1 MTMVAKSKQP
11 EIPLPK
17 SWDTHVKSGI
27 LHIMALAQYALTYSR
42 SWAADS
48 SNQRVR
54 LRAECDRLQQEVSL
68 LREEMRI
75 KDARMAQIDPKRRPH
90 YPSTARLAILELRTS
105 RGWSL
110 EQAAKTF
117 LVTAETIGSW
127 VRRIDEAG
135 ARALVDTGQPVNRFP
150 DCVRYVVQRLKV
162 LCPLMGKQKIA
173 QVLCRAGL
181 HLGTT
186 TVGRILKEVPYPQ
199 PRKKEAPSR
208 SGEELSA
215 QAEKDAEVR
224 QRVVTAKRINHVWHV
239 DLTLVP
245 TQLGFWT
252 SWLPWSLPQRWPF
265 AYCVAVVM
273 DHFSRRA
280 MGFAVF
286 PKDPDSRAV
295 RAFLGRAMHQAGVHP
310 KYLICDRGKQFWCR
324 DFKDWCRGKGF
335 RPRFGAVGR
344 HGSIAVVERFI
355 QTVKVECTRRLPVS
369 LRARTFRQELRWFA
383 AWYNQHRPHTT
394 LRGKTPEEVYLHQR
408 PANRRPRLEPRVLWP
423 RAAPCALPQVLVQ
436 GKPGVP
442 IELAVSYQHGRKHL
456 PVVTVRRA
464 A

>member
-1 MTMVAKSKQP
+1 MAAKSKQP

-54 LRAECDRLQQEVSL
+54 LKAECDRLQQELSL

-75 KDARMAQIDPKRRPH
+75 KDARMAQIAPKQRPH

-105 RGWSL
+105 RGWSS
-110 EQAAKTF
+110 F
-117 LVTAETIGSW
+117 
-127 VRRIDEAG
+127 
-135 ARALVDTGQPVNRFP
+135 
-150 DCVRYVVQRLKV
+150 
-162 LCPLMGKQKIA
+162 GK
-173 QVLCRAGL
+173 
-181 HLGTT
+181 
-186 TVGRILKEVPYPQ
+186 
-199 PRKKEAPSR
+199 SR
-208 SGEELSA
+208 SGEELPP

-265 AYCVAVVM
+265 GYCVAVVM

-295 RAFLGRAMHQAGVHP
+295 RAFLAATR
-310 KYLICDRGKQFWCR
+310 
-324 DFKDWCRGKGF
+324 
-335 RPRFGAVGR
+335 
-344 HGSIAVVERFI
+344 
-355 QTVKVECTRRLPVS
+355 QTAQGHS
-369 LRARTFRQELRWFA
+369 
-383 AWYNQHRPHTT
+383 
-394 LRGKTPEEVYLHQR
+394 KTPVESLFQTPLTDEFSKNRQR
-408 PANRRPRLEPRVLWP
+408 CASPAISGV
-423 RAAPCALPQVLVQ
+423 AAL
-436 GKPGVP
+436 G
-442 IELAVSYQHGRKHL
+442 
-456 PVVTVRRA
+456 T
-464 A
+464 